1 MVAIGPRTQISEPR
15 RGCHWGVRS
24 VVRAFLGVA
33 ALWGVLFK
41 PGLVESAPT
50 PSANSDGVLP
60 PSVAPQDSILSEY
73 TPQAPPNPSPP
84 PYTLLRFNEN
94 YSYLA
99 DPARRTDPFDSL
111 KYIPLSADNPL
122 SYLSLGGDL
131 RERYEHFTYPAF
143 GVSPDLRRTDY
154 LLQRFDVD
162 ADLHFNEHLRLFTQG
177 ISGYEWG
184 SNTPAPPVDQ
194 DPAALQQAFL
204 DFRADNSSAADPEYL
219 VLRAGRFEMSNGS
232 GRLIATRQ
240 GPNIPFKFDGIEFI
254 GAAHDAKIYAF
265 FTNPAREKTAAF
277 DEDFPHQR
285 FGGIY
290 ATTPVLSSA
299 INLRAD
305 IYYLYY
311 QAESVRYANGTG
323 PEVRNTFGT
332 RLFGAANGFDYD
344 IEPIIQTGRFAGR
357 EILAWTVGTTAGYT
371 FEKSPLKPRLGADFD
386 VVSGD
391 SDGKGHFGTFNPLFF
406 KAGYFN
412 DASLI
417 RPSNV
422 IDIHPTL
429 QLRAPHGLLVT
440 LGSDVLWRYT
450 RRDGIYG
457 PPGNLELPASG
468 ADRYLATTA
477 ETAVQ
482 WQLSRHLSWIGSYT
496 RFFTGGYVQSA
507 NGHDVDF
514 FGTWATFT
522 F

>member
-1 MVAIGPRTQISEPR
+1 MIARESRRTLF
-15 RGCHWGVRS
+15 G
-24 VVRAFLGVA
+24 AA
-33 ALWGVLFK
+33 ALWWVLFE
-41 PGLVESAPT
+41 PGLAGPAATSSAKT
-50 PSANSDGVLP
+50 ELVGP
-60 PSVAPQDSILSEY
+60 PAVAPQDSILAEY

-99 DPARRTDPFDSL
+99 DPARRTDPFDAV
-111 KYIPLSADNPL
+111 KYIPLSADDPL
-122 SYLSLGGDL
+122 SYLSLGADL
-131 RERYEHFTYPAF
+131 RERYEHFTYPGF
-143 GVSPDLRRTDY
+143 GVSPNPNRTDQ
-154 LLQRFDVD
+154 LLQRIDID
-162 ADLHFNEHLRLFTQG
+162 ADLHFDQHFRLFTQV

-184 SNTPAPPVDQ
+184 SNSPAPPVDQ

-204 DFRADNSSAADPEYL
+204 DFRSDNKSAADPEYL
-219 VLRAGRFEMSNGS
+219 VIRAGRFAMSYGS

-240 GPNIPFKFDGIEFI
+240 APNIPFKFDGLELI

-265 FTNPAREKTAAF
+265 LTNPAREKKTAF
-277 DEDFPHQR
+277 DDDFPHQL

-290 ATTPVLSSA
+290 GTTPLLSPA
-299 INLRAD
+299 IGLRAD
-305 IYYLYY
+305 VYYLYY
-311 QAESVRYANGTG
+311 QNDSVHYANGTG

-332 RLFGAANGFDYD
+332 RLFGKINGFDYD

-357 EILAWTVGTTAGYT
+357 EIFAWTVGSTVGYT
-371 FEKSPLKPRLGADFD
+371 FENSPLKPRLGANFD

-391 SDGKGHFGTFNPLFF
+391 SGGTGHFGTFNPLYF
-406 KAGYFN
+406 KSGYFD

-417 RPSNV
+417 RPSNI

-429 QLRAPHGLLVT
+429 QLQAPHALLVT

-457 PPGNLELPASG
+457 PPGNLELPAG
-468 ADRYLATTA
+468 GQGRYLATTA
-477 ETAVQ
+477 EASVQ

-496 RFFTGGYVQSA
+496 RFFTGSYVQSA
-507 NGHDVDF
+507 KGHDVDF